1 MLTESFMAECI
12 CTELLLQAYEDMN
25 KKIRE
30 KYGLWVKKMLFPGGE
45 LPLESMEKI
54 FRNVSQEEVHY
65 NQCYVLS
72 PKKSVAYLAMLTR
85 NKDEICAGICA
96 SCARMDCPNRQ
107 LGAGKG
113 AAVNME
119 KDHHREPMW
128 PDMSGVPLPYGYQ
141 RIFHRNTAE
150 KESVRGKKDE

>member
-1 MLTESFMAECI
+1 MAECI

-72 PKKSVAYLAMLTR
+72 TEKKAWPILPCLQEI
-85 NKDEICAGICA
+85 KDEICAGICA
-96 SCARMDCPNRQ
+96 SCAAWIVRTDSWER
-107 LGAGKG
+107 
-113 AAVNME
+113 
-119 KDHHREPMW
+119 
-128 PDMSGVPLPYGYQ
+128 
-141 RIFHRNTAE
+141 E
-150 KESVRGKKDE
+150 KEQP

>member
-1 MLTESFMAECI
+1 
-12 CTELLLQAYEDMN
+12 
-25 KKIRE
+25 
-30 KYGLWVKKMLFPGGE
+30 MLFPGGE

-119 KDHHREPMW
+119 KITTGNRC
-128 PDMSGVPLPYGYQ
+128 G
-141 RIFHRNTAE
+141 RICQAYLCLMVI
-150 KESVRGKKDE
+150 SVYFTGIQPKRKA